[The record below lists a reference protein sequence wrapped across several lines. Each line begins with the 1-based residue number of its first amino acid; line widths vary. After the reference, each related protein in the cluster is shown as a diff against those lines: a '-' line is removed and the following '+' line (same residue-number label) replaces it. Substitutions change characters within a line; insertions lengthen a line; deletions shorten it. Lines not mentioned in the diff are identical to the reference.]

1 MKFSVYQ
8 ISCQGGRDD
17 NEDRLGY
24 SYTREAVLLTL
35 ADGMGGY
42 QDGELAAEI
51 AVRVFTQRFLTL
63 ARPRL
68 AQPLDFLQHSLLA
81 ANQAIVDHAR
91 AHSLPE
97 QPRTTL
103 VAAVIQDGCFWS
115 VHAGDS
121 RLYWMRQARVLQRTR
136 DHSYQDKPELFRH
149 LAPPANRNLL
159 FTCLGNAGLP
169 LYDSQGPCAL
179 QPEDRLLLCS
189 DGLWSVVEDEE
200 LAAALQVMGLRNAVH
215 TLAELAL
222 ERAGRQSDN
231 VSLLGLQW
239 QASDARS
246 GPAAA
251 QPDALDDEDWYS
263 TVVPEGSTA
272 SADAAQSAA
281 ADVFDLERIERSIE
295 EIQAAIGRSARRKP
309 GP

>member
-1 MKFSVYQ
+1 MKFAVYQ
-8 ISCQGGRDD
+8 ITCQGGRDD

-42 QDGELAAEI
+42 YGGEQAAEI
-51 AVRVFTQRFLTL
+51 SVRVFTQRFLAQ

-68 AQPLDFLQHSLLA
+68 AQPLDFLQLSLLA

-91 AHSLPE
+91 ANLLPE

-103 VAAVIQDGCFWS
+103 VAAVIQGGQFWA

-121 RLYWMRQARVLQRTR
+121 RLYWMRQARMLQRTR

-149 LAPPANRNLL
+149 LSPPANRNLL
-159 FTCLGNAGLP
+159 FTCLGNNSLP
-169 LYDSQGPCAL
+169 LYDSLGPCTL

-200 LAAALQVMGLRNAVH
+200 LAAALQVMGLSNAVH

-251 QPDALDDEDWYS
+251 QPDTLGDEDWFS
-263 TVVPEGSTA
+263 TLVPEGAT
-272 SADAAQSAA
+272 DAAPSAA
-281 ADVFDLERIERSIE
+281 ADVFDLERIERSIA
-295 EIQAAIGRSARRKP
+295 EIQAAIGRSAQRKP
-309 GP
+309 GA